1 MRTCLIAA
9 SVPFVARA
17 ERLQARIRQL
27 VPSKI
32 DLLAA
37 GLLAVLSAALLAGSR
52 HPIPA
57 VALGILGSASVAT
70 RRRAPVFSVLSIV
83 AVSALIAL
91 IDHGAQEP
99 AQGIAT
105 ACCFYTLAGRPA
117 ARRNVDV
124 ALLVL
129 VVGAVALTPQ
139 GGAVN
144 VVVKWVL
151 FVLLPY
157 LAGRTVRSRRGLT
170 RELEANAERVRR
182 EQEARA
188 RAATAEER
196 TRIARELHDV
206 IAHSLSVMV
215 IQTVAAR
222 EVAADDRAAASA
234 ALGAVQL
241 AGREALLEMRRLIG
255 VLRHGDIELAGSAA
269 PGLDQLDR
277 LAQQARLS
285 GLPVEVNM
293 LGRRRRLPEALDLVA
308 FRIVQEAL
316 TNSIKHA
323 GPARASVTVT
333 FAAEMLELEICDDGR
348 GVTPDRAVDGGGH
361 GLVGMRERLALF
373 DGELSIGCRPGGGF
387 RVYAQ
392 LPMEESLVP

>member
-27 VPSKI
+27 VPRKI

-144 VVVKWVL
+144 VVV
-151 FVLLPY
+151 
-157 LAGRTVRSRRGLT
+157 
-170 RELEANAERVRR
+170 
-182 EQEARA
+182 
-188 RAATAEER
+188 
-196 TRIARELHDV
+196 
-206 IAHSLSVMV
+206 
-215 IQTVAAR
+215 
-222 EVAADDRAAASA
+222 
-234 ALGAVQL
+234 
-241 AGREALLEMRRLIG
+241 
-255 VLRHGDIELAGSAA
+255 
-269 PGLDQLDR
+269 
-277 LAQQARLS
+277 
-285 GLPVEVNM
+285 
-293 LGRRRRLPEALDLVA
+293 
-308 FRIVQEAL
+308 
-316 TNSIKHA
+316 
-323 GPARASVTVT
+323 
-333 FAAEMLELEICDDGR
+333 
-348 GVTPDRAVDGGGH
+348 
-361 GLVGMRERLALF
+361 
-373 DGELSIGCRPGGGF
+373 
-387 RVYAQ
+387 
-392 LPMEESLVP
+392 